1 MRKEH
6 MNRILMLLLFV
17 ITNSAS
23 AQTLGG
29 NAVFNFLNQP
39 NSAQLAAAGSVNVS
53 TISNDVGMAF
63 SNPALLR
70 DSMHQQ
76 MSTSFYTYAEGIKQ
90 YGMQAA
96 FHIPSIESNIGF
108 GVQYLN
114 YGSLTQTDAS
124 GNVLGNFKPAD
135 YVVQIMFSKS
145 YKEKWWV
152 GFNTKFI
159 NSNYGAYR
167 SSGIAFDA
175 GIAYYDPEDQ
185 LQFSVLAK
193 NMGTQLKTYDGASKE
208 ELPFD
213 LQAGITKRL
222 LNAPLQFSITAHHLH
237 RFDVFYNDTLFNAQ
251 EGDARFNSN
260 NVFQKIM
267 GHFVF
272 STDIFL
278 SSQFQITAALNLMRR
293 QSLNAYNITNG
304 LNGFSLGFGV
314 LLNKLHISYA
324 TGFYQ
329 QNLFHQFSLN
339 FNLKGD
345 PL

>member
-1 MRKEH
+1 MVKH
-6 MNRILMLLLFV
+6 IIFLLLFFAA
-17 ITNSAS
+17 NQAES
-23 AQTLGG
+23 QTLGG
-29 NAVFNFLNQP
+29 NAVFNFLTQP
-39 NSAQLAAAGSVNVS
+39 NTAQLAALGNINVS
-53 TISNDVGMAF
+53 SISNDVGMAF

-76 MSTSFYTYAEGIKQ
+76 IACSFYSFTEGVKQ
-90 YGMQAA
+90 YGMQTA
-96 FHIPSIESNIGF
+96 FHLPSIRANMGV
-108 GVQYLN
+108 GVQYLD
-114 YGSLTQTDAS
+114 YGTLTQTDAA
-124 GNVLGNFKPAD
+124 GNILGNFRPSD
-135 YVVQIMFSKS
+135 YVVQLMFSKS

-159 NSNYGAYR
+159 NSNYGLYR
-167 SSGIAFDA
+167 SNGMAVDA
-175 GIAYYDPEDQ
+175 AIAYYDKENQ
-185 LQFSVLAK
+185 LQFSIVAK
-193 NMGTQLKTYDGASKE
+193 NMGTQLKTYNGTGAKE

-222 LNAPLQFSITAHHLH
+222 LNAPLQFSLTAHHLH

-251 EGDARFNSN
+251 EGDARFGSN
-260 NVFQKIM
+260 NSFQKLM
-267 GHFVF
+267 AHLVF
-272 STDIFL
+272 STDIYL

-314 LLNKLHISYA
+314 LLNKLQIRYA

-329 QNLFHQFSLN
+329 QNLFHQISLN

-345 PL
+345 HL

>member
-1 MRKEH
+1 
-6 MNRILMLLLFV
+6 MNRIVFLLLFFA
-17 ITNSAS
+17 AS
-23 AQTLGG
+23 EAESQTLGG

-39 NSAQLAAAGSVNVS
+39 NTAQLAALGSVNVS
-53 TISNDVGMAF
+53 SISNDVGMSF
-63 SNPALLR
+63 TNPALLR

-76 MSTSFYTYAEGIKQ
+76 ISSSFYSYAEGVKQ
-90 YGMQAA
+90 YSLQTA
-96 FHIPSIESNIGF
+96 FHVNSIHSNLGL

-114 YGSLTQTDAS
+114 YGTLTQTDAS
-124 GNVLGNFKPAD
+124 GNILGNFRPSD
-135 YVVQIMFSKS
+135 YVIELMYSKK
-145 YKEKWWV
+145 YREKWWI
-152 GFNTKFI
+152 GFDTKFI
-159 NSNYGAYR
+159 NSNYGTYQ
-167 SSGIAFDA
+167 SNGLAFDA
-175 GIAYYDPEDQ
+175 GLAYYDKEEQ
-185 LQFSVLAK
+185 LQISIVAK
-193 NMGTQLKTYDGASKE
+193 NMGTQLKSYAGSGTKE

-222 LNAPLQFSITAHHLH
+222 LNAPLQFSLTAHHLH

-251 EGDARFNSN
+251 EGDGRFGTNNS
-260 NVFQKIM
+260 FQKVM
-267 GHFVF
+267 AHLVF

-278 SSQFQITAALNLMRR
+278 SNQFQITAALNLMRR

-314 LLNKLHISYA
+314 LLNKLHIRYA

-329 QNLFHQFSLN
+329 QNLFHQISLN

>member
-1 MRKEH
+1 MVR
-6 MNRILMLLLFV
+6 
-17 ITNSAS
+17 

-39 NSAQLAAAGSVNVS
+39 NCAQLAAAGSVNVS
-53 TISNDVGMAF
+53 SIGNDLGMAF
-63 SNPALLR
+63 QNPALLR

-76 MSTSFYTYAEGIKQ
+76 LSTSFYAYAEGVKQ
-90 YGMQAA
+90 YSMQAA
-96 FHIPSIESNIGF
+96 FHITSIQSNLGV

-124 GNVLGNFKPAD
+124 GNTLGAFRPSD
-135 YVVQIMFSKS
+135 YVVQLLFSKS
-145 YKEKWWV
+145 YKEKWWA
-152 GFNTKFI
+152 GINSKFI
-159 NSNYGAYR
+159 NSNYGAFK
-167 SSGIAFDA
+167 SNAIAFDA
-175 GIAYYDPEDQ
+175 GIAYYDSENQ
-185 LQFSVLAK
+185 LQVSLLAK
-193 NMGTQLKTYDGASKE
+193 NMGQQLKTYDGSANKE

-222 LNAPLQFSITAHHLH
+222 MNAPIQFSVTAHHLH
-237 RFDVFYNDTLFNAQ
+237 RFDIFYNDTLFNAQ
-251 EGDARFNSN
+251 EGDARYSSN
-260 NVFQKIM
+260 NNFQKLLA
-267 GHFVF
+267 HLVF
-272 STDIFL
+272 STDVFL
-278 SSQFQITAALNLMRR
+278 SNQFQITAALNLMRR

-314 LLNKLHISYA
+314 LLNRLHIRYA

>member
-1 MRKEH
+1 
-6 MNRILMLLLFV
+6 MNRILILILF
-17 ITNSAS
+17 IATNTVS

-39 NSAQLAAAGSVNVS
+39 NYAQLAAAGSVNVS

-63 SNPALLR
+63 YNPALLR

-76 MSTSFYTYAEGIKQ
+76 VSTSFYTYAEGVKQ
-90 YGMQAA
+90 YGMQTA
-96 FHIPSIESNIGF
+96 FHLPSINSNLGV

-124 GNVLGNFKPAD
+124 GNVLGSFKPSD
-135 YVVQIMFSKS
+135 YVIELMFSKS

-152 GFNTKFI
+152 GLNTKFI
-159 NSNYGAYR
+159 SSNYGAYR

-175 GIAYYDPEDQ
+175 GLAYYDPEQQ
-185 LQFSVLAK
+185 LQFSILAK
-193 NMGTQLKTYDGASKE
+193 NMGTQLKTYDGTSNKE

-222 LNAPLQFSITAHHLH
+222 MNAPLQFSVTAHHLH

-251 EGDARFNSN
+251 EGDARFGSSN
-260 NVFQKIM
+260 TFQKIM

-278 SSQFQITAALNLMRR
+278 SNQFQVTAALNLMRR
-293 QSLNAYNITNG
+293 QSLNSYNITNG
-304 LNGFSLGFGV
+304 LNGFSLGFAV
-314 LLNKLHISYA
+314 LLNKLHIRYA

>member
-1 MRKEH
+1 MK
-6 MNRILMLLLFV
+6 RIIFLLLFFAV
-17 ITNSAS
+17 NKAES
-23 AQTLGG
+23 QTLGG
-29 NAVFNFLNQP
+29 NAIFNFLNQP
-39 NSAQLAAAGSVNVS
+39 NTAQLAALGSVNIS
-53 TISNDVGMAF
+53 SISNDVGMAF

-76 MSTSFYTYAEGIKQ
+76 ISSSFYSFAEGVKQ
-90 YGMQAA
+90 YGMQTA
-96 FHIPSIESNIGF
+96 FHLSSIRSNLGI
-108 GVQYLN
+108 GVQYLD
-114 YGSLTQTDAS
+114 YGSITETEAS
-124 GNVLGNFKPAD
+124 GNILGNFRPSD
-135 YVVQIMFSKS
+135 YVVQLMFSKS
-145 YKEKWWV
+145 YKEKWWF

-167 SSGIAFDA
+167 SNGIAIDA
-175 GIAYYDPEDQ
+175 GLAYYDPENQ
-185 LQFSVLAK
+185 LQVSVVAK
-193 NMGTQLKTYDGASKE
+193 NMGTQLRTYTGSGIKE

-222 LNAPLQFSITAHHLH
+222 LNAPLQFSVTAHHLH

-251 EGDARFNSN
+251 EGDSRFGSN
-260 NVFQKIM
+260 NSFQKIM
-267 GHFVF
+267 GHLVF

-278 SSQFQITAALNLMRR
+278 SNQFQITAALNLMRR

-314 LLNKLHISYA
+314 LLNKLHIRYA

-329 QNLFHQFSLN
+329 QNLFHQISLN
-339 FNLKGD
+339 FNLKGN

>member
-1 MRKEH
+1 
-6 MNRILMLLLFV
+6 MNRILLLLLFFAANKV
-17 ITNSAS
+17 N

-39 NSAQLAAAGSVNVS
+39 NCAQLAAAGSVNVS
-53 TISNDVGMAF
+53 SIGNDLGMAF
-63 SNPALLR
+63 QNPALLR

-76 MSTSFYTYAEGIKQ
+76 LSSSFYTYAEGVKQ
-90 YGMQAA
+90 YSMQAA
-96 FHIPSIESNIGF
+96 FHMVSIRSNLGV
-108 GVQYLN
+108 GVQYLD

-124 GNVLGNFKPAD
+124 GNVLGAFRPSD
-135 YVVQIMFSKS
+135 YVVQVMFSKS

-152 GFNTKFI
+152 GINSKFI
-159 NSNYGAYR
+159 NSNYGAFK
-167 SSGIAFDA
+167 SNAIAFDA
-175 GIAYYDPEDQ
+175 GIAYYDPENQ
-185 LQFSVLAK
+185 LQVSLLAK
-193 NMGTQLKTYDGASKE
+193 NMGQQLKTYDGSSKE

-222 LNAPLQFSITAHHLH
+222 MNAPIQFSVTAHHLH
-237 RFDVFYNDTLFNAQ
+237 RFDIFYNDTLFNAQ
-251 EGDARFNSN
+251 EGDARFSAN
-260 NVFQKIM
+260 NNFQKLLA
-267 GHFVF
+267 HLVF
-272 STDIFL
+272 STDVFL
-278 SSQFQITAALNLMRR
+278 SNQFQITAALNLMRR

-314 LLNKLHISYA
+314 LLNKLHIRYA

-345 PL
+345 NL

>member
-1 MRKEH
+1 
-6 MNRILMLLLFV
+6 MNRIIFLLLFFAA
-17 ITNSAS
+17 NKAES
-23 AQTLGG
+23 QTLGG
-29 NAVFNFLNQP
+29 NAVFNFLTQP
-39 NSAQLAAAGSVNVS
+39 NTAQLASLGSVNVS

-76 MSTSFYTYAEGIKQ
+76 ISSTFYSFAEGVKQ
-90 YGMQAA
+90 YGMQTA
-96 FHIPSIESNIGF
+96 FHVSGIHSNLGI
-108 GVQYLN
+108 GVQYLD
-114 YGSLTQTDAS
+114 YGSITQTDAS
-124 GNVLGNFKPAD
+124 GNILGNFRPSD
-135 YVVQIMFSKS
+135 YVVQLMYSKQ
-145 YKEKWWV
+145 YKEKWWI

-159 NSNYGAYR
+159 NSNYGVYR
-167 SSGIAFDA
+167 SNGIAMDA
-175 GIAYYDPEDQ
+175 GIAYYDKENQ
-185 LQFSVLAK
+185 LQVSVVAK
-193 NMGTQLKTYDGASKE
+193 NMGTQLKTYTGSGTKE

-222 LNAPLQFSITAHHLH
+222 LNAPLQFSLTAHHLH

-251 EGDARFNSN
+251 EGDSRFGTKNS
-260 NVFQKIM
+260 FEKIM
-267 GHFVF
+267 AHLVF

-278 SSQFQITAALNLMRR
+278 SNQFQITAALNLMRR

-314 LLNKLHISYA
+314 LLNKLHIRYA

-329 QNLFHQFSLN
+329 QNLFHQISLN

>member
-1 MRKEH
+1 MK
-6 MNRILMLLLFV
+6 RIIFLLLLFAAYDAE
-17 ITNSAS
+17 S
-23 AQTLGG
+23 QTLGG
-29 NAVFNFLNQP
+29 NAVFNFLSQP
-39 NSAQLAAAGSVNVS
+39 NTAQLAALGSINVS
-53 TISNDVGMAF
+53 SISNDVGLAF

-76 MSTSFYTYAEGIKQ
+76 ISSSFYSFAEGVNQ
-90 YGMQAA
+90 YGFQTA
-96 FHIPSIESNIGF
+96 FHLNRIQSNLGL
-108 GVQYLN
+108 GVQFLD
-114 YGSLTQTDAS
+114 YGSITQTDAS
-124 GNVLGNFKPAD
+124 GIILGNFRPSD
-135 YVVQIMFSKS
+135 YVVQLMYSKS
-145 YKEKWWV
+145 YKENWWV
-152 GFNTKFI
+152 GVTSKFI
-159 NSNYGAYR
+159 NSNYGIYR
-167 SSGIAFDA
+167 SSGLAFDA
-175 GIAYYDPEDQ
+175 GLAYYDNENQ
-185 LQFSVLAK
+185 LQVSIVAK
-193 NMGTQLKTYDGASKE
+193 NMGTQLKTYNGTGSKE

-251 EGDARFNSN
+251 EGDARFGTN
-260 NVFQKIM
+260 NTFQKLM
-267 GHFVF
+267 AHLVF

-278 SSQFQITAALNLMRR
+278 SNQFQITAALNLMRR

-314 LLNKLHISYA
+314 LLNKLQIHYA

-329 QNLFHQFSLN
+329 QNLFHQVSLN

>member
-1 MRKEH
+1 
-6 MNRILMLLLFV
+6 MNRILFLLLF
-17 ITNSAS
+17 IATNSAS

-53 TISNDVGMAF
+53 TISNDVGMA
-63 SNPALLR
+63 SYNPALLR

-76 MSTSFYTYAEGIKQ
+76 VSTSFYTYAEGVKQ

-96 FHIPSIESNIGF
+96 FHLSSIESNLGV

-114 YGSLTQTDAS
+114 YGTLTQTDAS
-124 GNVLGNFKPAD
+124 GNVLGNFRPSD
-135 YVVQIMFSKS
+135 YVVQLMLSKS
-145 YKEKWWV
+145 YKENWWV
-152 GFNTKFI
+152 GLNTKFI
-159 NSNYGAYR
+159 HSNYGAYQ
-167 SSGIAFDA
+167 SSGIAIDA
-175 GIAYYDPEDQ
+175 SVAYYDPEKQ
-185 LQFSVLAK
+185 LQFSVLAR
-193 NMGTQLKTYDGASKE
+193 NMGTQLKTYDGSKSKE
-208 ELPFD
+208 EIPFD

-222 LNAPLQFSITAHHLH
+222 MNAPLQFSITAHHLH

-251 EGDARFNSN
+251 EGDSRFISN
-260 NVFQKIM
+260 NTFQKIM

-278 SSQFQITAALNLMRR
+278 SDQFQITAALNLMRR

-314 LLNKLHISYA
+314 LLNKLHIRYA

>member
-1 MRKEH
+1 
-6 MNRILMLLLFV
+6 MNRILFLLLF
-17 ITNSAS
+17 IATNSVS

-39 NSAQLAAAGSVNVS
+39 NNAQLAAAGSVNVS
-53 TISNDVGMAF
+53 TISNDLGMAF
-63 SNPALLR
+63 YNPALLR

-96 FHIPSIESNIGF
+96 VHLSSIKSNLGI

-124 GNVLGNFKPAD
+124 GNVLGNFRPSD
-135 YVVQIMFSKS
+135 YVVQLMFSKS

-152 GFNTKFI
+152 GLNTKFI
-159 NSNYGAYR
+159 NSNYGIYK

-175 GIAYYDPEDQ
+175 AVAYYDPENK
-185 LQFSVLAK
+185 LQFSVLAR
-193 NMGTQLKTYDGASKE
+193 NMGSQLKTYDGSSNKE

-222 LNAPLQFSITAHHLH
+222 MNAPLQFSVTAHHLH
-237 RFDVFYNDTLFNAQ
+237 RFDVFYNDTLFNAL
-251 EGDARFNSN
+251 EGDARYGSN
-260 NVFQKIM
+260 NSFQKIM
-267 GHFVF
+267 AHFVF

-278 SSQFQITAALNLMRR
+278 SNQFQITAALNLMRR

-304 LNGFSLGFGV
+304 LNGFSLGFAV
-314 LLNKLHISYA
+314 LLNKLHIRYA